1 MAGQKLNFGDE
12 VKAIFLL
19 CSLPSSWDTFCT
31 TISNS
36 VPGGVLR
43 FDDVTSSLLS
53 EKIRRKSMDSK
64 SKSAYSVQSRGRSQT
79 RDKPQGMSKSRSI
92 SHARKNVE
100 CYHCH
105 KLGHIKKDCYA
116 WKREHKKKKYDDKKD
131 SNIEQTEK
139 TNDQGKI
146 KIEELD
152 ANFLE
157 SVVADD
163 MHVVESSEDT
173 QHILYA
179 SSTLS
184 FDALVANDGVYAQ
197 DWMLD
202 SGASYHVTPHRE
214 WFLTYRQGHYGSVR
228 LGDSFTCEIT
238 GFKNICCQFPNGSL
252 FTLHNV
258 CHVLALTKS
267 LISTGQLDDIG
278 YHTVF
283 GSQSWKI
290 MKGFMVIAKGVK
302 CGSLYPMHV
311 SFVNENVVAITK
323 LPSTSLWH
331 CRLGHISRSG
341 MESLTRFGYLPVLP
355 YSDFPCCEF
364 CDYGKHAKSSYKSLD
379 KKQLQPLELVH
390 SDVCGPMPTR
400 LLGGGLYFSLS

>member
-1 MAGQKLNFGDE
+1 MCLFKRSRSKALRPREEGEFIDAEWNDLNELVGSTIRLHLAKLVYFIVMSATTSISLWQKLCDTYEKETASNKVYLMKRLFNLHMKESTIVFVHLNEFNNLFSQLVAQNLNFGDE

-19 CSLPSSWDTFCT
+19 CFLPSPWDTFCT
-31 TISNS
+31 AISNS

-43 FDDVTSSLLS
+43 FDDVTSSILS
-53 EKIRRKSMDSK
+53 EEIRQKSMDSK
-64 SKSAYSVQSRGRSQT
+64 SGSAYSVQSRGCSRT
-79 RDKPQGMSKSRSI
+79 RDKSQGRSKLRSKSR
-92 SHARKNVE
+92 AGKNIE

-116 WKREHKKKKYDDKKD
+116 WKREQKKKKQHDDKKD

-139 TNDQGKI
+139 TNDRGKA

-184 FDALVANDGVYAQ
+184 FDALVANDGAYAQ

-214 WFLTYRQGHYGSVR
+214 WFSTYRQGHYGSVR

-238 GFKNICCQFPNGSL
+238 GIKTFVASFQMALCSRCKMFVMC
-252 FTLHNV
+252 LH
-258 CHVLALTKS
+258 
-267 LISTGQLDDIG
+267 
-278 YHTVF
+278 
-283 GSQSWKI
+283 
-290 MKGFMVIAKGVK
+290 
-302 CGSLYPMHV
+302 
-311 SFVNENVVAITK
+311 
-323 LPSTSLWH
+323 
-331 CRLGHISRSG
+331 
-341 MESLTRFGYLPVLP
+341 
-355 YSDFPCCEF
+355 
-364 CDYGKHAKSSYKSLD
+364 
-379 KKQLQPLELVH
+379 
-390 SDVCGPMPTR
+390 
-400 LLGGGLYFSLS
+400 